1 MAHRIRARHLGDLV
15 EQLEAEREAVYT
27 NQSRVAEQLKVLGEA
42 GEEGRVRQRTVASLV
57 SLQDRE
63 AALDAEIDR
72 TKAAVAAD
80 LAAAEDQLAGLVRE

>member
-1 MAHRIRARHLGDLV
+1 M
-15 EQLEAEREAVYT
+15 YT

-72 TKAAVAAD
+72 TKAAVAAE

>member
-1 MAHRIRARHLGDLV
+1 
-15 EQLEAEREAVYT
+15 
-27 NQSRVAEQLKVLGEA
+27 VAEQLKVLGEA

-72 TKAAVAAD
+72 TKAAVAAE